1 MALDLAVLN
10 PQHEG
15 IYGEFLMSCPSAM
28 LYHSLAYRRFLKNFL
43 PSNAQDYYLLA
54 FEFD

>member
-1 MALDLAVLN
+1 VALDLAVLN